1 MSKDHSEG
9 NKPEKKTVTITV
21 NTIEY
26 EVPHQKISYSTLV
39 GLAFPGASGA
49 TYIVKY
55 YKGNSDNLTGT
66 LPPGGEVMVKDGM
79 DFRITG
85 TGES

>member
-1 MSKDHSEG
+1 MTD
-9 NKPEKKTVTITV
+9 NKMVTIYV
-21 NTIEY
+21 NTVAHQ
-26 EVPHQKISYSTLV
+26 VPHQKISYETLI
-39 GLAFPGASGA
+39 GLASPGATG
-49 TYIVKY
+49 TNYIVKY

>member
-1 MSKDHSEG
+1 MPSD
-9 NKPEKKTVTITV
+9 KTVNIFV
-21 NTIEY
+21 NTIEH
-26 EVPHQKISYSTLV
+26 EVAHEKISYSTLIA
-39 GLAFPGASGA
+39 LAFDGA
-49 TYIVKY
+49 TGSNYIVKY

-66 LPPGGEVMVKDGM
+66 LPPGGEVMVKNGM

>member
-1 MSKDHSEG
+1 MPKD
-9 NKPEKKTVTITV
+9 KTVTIFV
-21 NTIEY
+21 NTVEQT
-26 EVPHQKISYSTLV
+26 VPHQKISYSTLIAM
-39 GLAFPGASGA
+39 AFPGASGNN
-49 TYIVKY
+49 YVVKY

-66 LPPGGEVMVKDGM
+66 LPPGGEVMVKNDM

>member
-1 MSKDHSEG
+1 MPD
-9 NKPEKKTVTITV
+9 KKTVTIFV
-21 NTIEY
+21 NTIEH
-26 EVPHQKISYSTLV
+26 EVSHQKISYAILI
-39 GLAFPGASGA
+39 GLAFPGAIGNN
-49 TYIVKY
+49 YIVKY

>member
-1 MSKDHSEG
+1 MSDTKS
-9 NKPEKKTVTITV
+9 VTIFV
-21 NTIEY
+21 NTVEHV
-26 EVPHQKISYSTLV
+26 VPHQKITYATV
-39 GLAFPGASGA
+39 IALAFPGAA
-49 TYIVKY
+49 PVNYIVKY

-66 LPPGGEVMVKDGM
+66 LPPGGDVMVKDGM

>member
-1 MSKDHSEG
+1 MS
-9 NKPEKKTVTITV
+9 EKKSVTITV
-21 NTIEY
+21 NTVDHV
-26 EVPHQKISYSTLV
+26 VPHEKISYNAV
-39 GLAFPGASGA
+39 VALAFPNAPGT

-55 YKGNSDNLTGT
+55 YRGNSDNATGT
-66 LPPGGEVMVKDGM
+66 LAPGAEVMVKDGM

>member
-1 MSKDHSEG
+1 MSD
-9 NKPEKKTVTITV
+9 NKTVTIFV
-21 NTIEY
+21 NTNEH
-26 EVPHQKISYSTLV
+26 EVPHQKISYATLI
-39 GLAFPGASGA
+39 GLAFPGATGSN
-49 TYIVKY
+49 YVVKY

-66 LPPGGEVMVKDGM
+66 LAPGAEVMVKNEM

>member
-1 MSKDHSEG
+1 MSDH
-9 NKPEKKTVTITV
+9 KTVTIFV
-21 NTIEY
+21 NT
-26 EVPHQKISYSTLV
+26 VPHQVPHEKISYATLISI
-39 GLAFPGASGA
+39 AFPGATGA
-49 TYIVKY
+49 NYIVKY

-66 LPPGGEVMVKDGM
+66 LAPGGEVMVKDGM

>member
-1 MSKDHSEG
+1 MSA
-9 NKPEKKTVTITV
+9 EKKMVTISV
-21 NTIEY
+21 NTIDHV
-26 EVPHQKISYSTLV
+26 VPHQKISYAELIA
-39 GLAFPGASGA
+39 LAFPGAAGN

-55 YKGNSDNLTGT
+55 YRGNSDNMTGT
-66 LPPGGEVMVKDGM
+66 LAPGAEVMVKDGM

>member
-1 MSKDHSEG
+1 MSNEQA
-9 NKPEKKTVTITV
+9 NKPAPEKKTVTITV
-21 NTIEY
+21 NTVEHQ
-26 EVPHQKISYSTLV
+26 VPHEKISYATVV
-39 GLAFPGASGA
+39 GLAFPSAPGT

-55 YKGNSDNLTGT
+55 YKGNSDNQTGT
-66 LPPGGEVMVKDGM
+66 LPPGGQVMVKDGM

>member
-1 MSKDHSEG
+1 MT
-9 NKPEKKTVTITV
+9 NTKTVTIFV
-21 NTIEY
+21 NTVEHV
-26 EVPHQKISYSTLV
+26 VPHEKISYTTLIA
-39 GLAFPGASGA
+39 LAFPGAAGNN
-49 TYIVKY
+49 YVVKY

-66 LPPGGEVMVKDGM
+66 LPPGGEVMVKHDM

>member
-1 MSKDHSEG
+1 MPDH
-9 NKPEKKTVTITV
+9 KAVTIAV
-21 NTIEY
+21 NTVEHL
-26 EVPHQKISYSTLV
+26 VPHEKISYATLI
-39 GLAFPGASGA
+39 GLAFPGATGSN
-49 TYIVKY
+49 YIVKY

-66 LPPGGEVMVKDGM
+66 LAPGEQVMVRDGM

>member
-1 MSKDHSEG
+1 MPG
-9 NKPEKKTVTITV
+9 NKMVVIFV
-21 NTIEY
+21 NTVEH
-26 EVPHQKISYSTLV
+26 EVLHQKIAYEALV
-39 GLAFPGASGA
+39 ELAFPGANGA
-49 TYIVKY
+49 NYIVKY

-66 LPPGGEVMVKDGM
+66 LPPGGEVMVRDGM

>member
-1 MSKDHSEG
+1 MPD
-9 NKPEKKTVTITV
+9 NKTVTIFV
-21 NTIEY
+21 NTIEQV
-26 EVPHQKISYSTLV
+26 VPHQKISYATLI
-39 GLAFPGASGA
+39 AMAIPGATG
-49 TYIVKY
+49 TNYIVKY

>member
-1 MSKDHSEG
+1 MS
-9 NKPEKKTVTITV
+9 NNNTVTIFV
-21 NTIEY
+21 NTIEHV
-26 EVPHQKISYSTLV
+26 VPHEKISYATLIA
-39 GLAFPGASGA
+39 LAFPGATG
-49 TYIVKY
+49 TNYIVKY

-66 LPPGGEVMVKDGM
+66 LPPGEKVMVKHGM

>member
-1 MSKDHSEG
+1 MQD
-9 NKPEKKTVTITV
+9 KKTVTIFV
-21 NTIEY
+21 NTDEHV
-26 EVPHQKISYSTLV
+26 VPHQKISYAALV
-39 GLAFPGASGA
+39 ALAFPGATGNN
-49 TYIVKY
+49 YVVKY

-66 LPPGGEVMVKDGM
+66 LAPGAEVMVKDGM